1 MTKEDVLKNLKK
13 LIGVKAWDDSDI
25 YSAFE
30 DFEENGEHEVWFS
43 ESDNQG
49 YDYIA
54 YIDTEYST
62 QFLIKTN
69 DKRIITD
76 VWIA

>member
-13 LIGVKAWDDSDI
+13 LIDVKVWDDWDI

-30 DFEENGEHEVWFS
+30 DFEENGEHKVWFS
-43 ESDNQG
+43 KSDNSG

-54 YIDTEYST
+54 YIDTECST